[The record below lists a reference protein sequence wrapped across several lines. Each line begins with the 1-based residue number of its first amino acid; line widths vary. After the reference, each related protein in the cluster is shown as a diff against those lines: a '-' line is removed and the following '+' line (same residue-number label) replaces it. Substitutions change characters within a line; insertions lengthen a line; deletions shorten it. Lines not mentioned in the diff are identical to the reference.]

1 MQFPSPVYISEI
13 RIIPLGSR
21 VQADFPGILSIIFI
35 VKKFFTSLLN
45 FFIGGGNRLGATN
58 PSEFDIEFFVNDL
71 SVNLASTFEPL
82 GKFSYNEIECINLEC
97 KNEEIRKIPTDG
109 LVLKGC
115 YNTITLAVY
124 GNIITYGSMPKIPV
138 QGNADNSTAQI
149 SSNEETN
156 ESDNGEVYTNNNVRN
171 VRHEEFQDQNSSC
184 DPTVSSTIADE
195 FTKEDQPIS
204 STSPVDIYSRSPSK
218 EQDLLK
224 SKREWSSP
232 DESYQHK
239 RTRVTGSYERRKP
252 RTPPLQSPRIS
263 RPDCHDSD
271 DETIKKSRLIDNEYG
286 GDLSTTYCPS
296 SPSMA
301 NNNTPIESPTEMYE
315 EPVDLEPILSD
326 EDIIDDVN
334 GVEDLTDEMF
344 AEEFKIETFN
354 PFTNKLRVVKKLQV
368 DSLKAEKFIDE
379 MTKLCESYD
388 NLFGSQEIMSYD
400 NWLSLCEQ
408 ILHCL
413 HSSSDM
419 LDLLT
424 DNMIAT
430 IFSSIKIGLNF
441 SLSIKYH
448 QPGSNLRHLKV
459 GIRLVECFASNE
471 RLLKW
476 IIDDKQKSN
485 VFENFFDLFMRQLIP
500 MPVKLLIARVLYK
513 LIDTKDG
520 LEKLIENNGYKKII
534 SMLSSAADIRLLYT
548 LKSMLKKMHAHE
560 TVDRIKQLA
569 IEIYRKSKTDDG
581 PECKQMNEMESLFT
595 ALIASHNRDILQ
607 TRKFVPIATQF
618 EVISKIKSPIFE
630 SFYKSHKFLESILL
644 LLSVKHLLSPV
655 LLMQL
660 FKYLQLMMKN
670 GKEFEYLT
678 SDSNVLNDLA
688 KLLFDSQT
696 ERDGCGDNAEV
707 GLELAFKVETKFI
720 LDSISQ
726 LNNDLE
732 IAEHLN
738 ALYYLCV
745 GAGKKHVLEYIAMDD
760 NLCVFLNL
768 IDKEKKSSKAQGSP
782 GFKHKSPVMNY
793 SIDIVDFIVRNVE
806 NLDYLK
812 KYGSVLINLVK
823 HHDSFE
829 PSVAAMLQEMS
840 IFLKPLDIDRLF
852 DCDDITPLI
861 DTVKRGMEFLTNF
874 PGDLIMTLRI
884 LRYMIVDDEW
894 NDSEYCELKCDYYTM
909 SLYHTTDGAATLFSV
924 LEKLVTHFDQPM
936 IHAYLFGANQGE
948 LLMKTVRPIIQI
960 LRKLLMKVIDA
971 RNVNYRDITAIET
984 LLKTYTLIQSINS
997 RCTTYKEAKGIQS
1010 EIIKIL
1016 LAYTQPLL
1024 LPPDGMTTAN
1034 IHKSL
1039 WTQMI
1044 GEIIKYTLNAPYRF
1058 TTGLAIL
1065 SELLPLPLPVSS
1077 IQGNEL
1083 SKLEAQRLVRE
1094 RQLWSA
1100 HLHPQSQLIIEMVQS
1115 FCLSSSS
1122 ELFSLLYKVCVQ
1134 LSDLAPNMT
1143 LLISRSVVDLILSE
1157 AAEKN
1162 NEGNVILSRLLNFLS
1177 MLVRHACVKVSV
1189 LSLLSGKLSEVM
1201 SQILKIT
1208 NDLNPDHVLSQ
1219 FYVLTILQ
1227 SLFDCEISMLLN
1239 TNHTPELILA
1249 SGLPFKELIMQFT
1262 EDIVSLFIKTN
1273 VDILTVASL
1282 RTMTLLTEH
1291 DVTIKALKYTLWT
1304 KHDKI
1309 VERFNK
1315 IAECNN
1321 DRKHILIISE
1331 AFEMIRRSLNIEPNE
1346 TSLLPPRTLSISINE
1361 LSKILKWNAEEYKND
1376 KSLHFLQLFIALVD
1390 EPKTE
1395 NEENSELT
1403 EHLKVDLEALVQQ
1416 LQDASKNIENEVTF
1430 SDVDILAQAEGIVTQ
1445 FSSRVPF
1452 YIAENLEE
1460 LNIDYWVLNPSEEND
1475 IQSCDQVAFDL
1486 NELVRECL
1494 PPETNIGTD
1503 CKRLFALSSSPQ
1515 GSKDKNQ
1522 SGLCFRTRR
1531 VEVSDPIG
1539 RPEKKIYSK
1548 CKNMSFEII
1557 KFYIIILKS
1566 F

>member
-1 MQFPSPVYISEI
+1 M
-13 RIIPLGSR
+13 
-21 VQADFPGILSIIFI
+21 
-35 VKKFFTSLLN
+35 
-45 FFIGGGNRLGATN
+45 GATN

-156 ESDNGEVYTNNNVRN
+156 GESDNGEVYTSNNVRN
-171 VRHEEFQDQNSSC
+171 IRHDFQDQNSSC
-184 DPTVSSTIADE
+184 DPTVSSTIADDI
-195 FTKEDQPIS
+195 TKEDQPIS

-218 EQDLLK
+218 EQELLK

-239 RTRVTGSYERRKP
+239 RTRVSGSYERRKP

-271 DETIKKSRLIDNEYG
+271 DETIKKSRLIDNEYS

-296 SPSMA
+296 SPSLA

-354 PFTNKLRVVKKLQV
+354 PFVNKLRVVEKLPA
-368 DSLKAEKFIDE
+368 DSLKADKFIDE

-388 NLFGSQEIMSYD
+388 NLYGTQEIMSGND

-419 LDLLT
+419 LDLLKN
-424 DNMIAT
+424 NMIAT
-430 IFSSIKIGLNF
+430 IFSCIKNGLNY

-459 GIRLVECFASNE
+459 GIRLVECFSSNE

-476 IIDDKQKSN
+476 IIDEQKSN
-485 VFENFFDLFMRQLIP
+485 VFQNFFDLFLRQLIP

-513 LIDTKDG
+513 LIDTKEG
-520 LEKLIENNGYKKII
+520 LEKFIEHDGYRQII

-548 LKSMLKKMHAHE
+548 LKSILKKMHAHE
-560 TVDRIKQLA
+560 TLDRIKQLA
-569 IEIYRKSKTDDG
+569 IEIYRSSKKDEG
-581 PECKQMNEMESLFT
+581 LENKLLNEMESLFT
-595 ALIASHNRDILQ
+595 ALIEAHHRDILQ
-607 TRKFVPIATQF
+607 TRKFVPIASQF
-618 EVISKIKSPIFE
+618 EIMSKLKSPIFV
-630 SFYKSHKFLESILL
+630 SFYKSHKFLETTLL
-644 LLSVKHLLSPV
+644 LLSVKHLLSP
-655 LLMQL
+655 LLLLQI

-678 SDSNVLNDLA
+678 SDVNVLNDLA
-688 KLLFDSQT
+688 RLLFDSQT

-707 GLELAFKVETKFI
+707 GLELAYKVETKFI

-738 ALYYLCV
+738 SLYYLCV

-760 NLCVFLNL
+760 NLCVFFNL
-768 IDKEKKSSKAQGSP
+768 IDKEKKSGKAQGSP
-782 GFKHKSPVMNY
+782 GFKHKSPVLNY

-812 KYGSVLINLVK
+812 KYGTVLINLVK

-840 IFLKPLDIDRLF
+840 IFLKPLDIERLF

-884 LRYMIVDDEW
+884 LRYMIVDDEL
-894 NDSEYCELKCDYYTM
+894 NDSDYCELKCDYYTM
-909 SLYHTTDGAATLFSV
+909 SLYHTTDGAVTLFSV

-936 IHAYLFGANQGE
+936 IHAYLFGSNQGE

-960 LRKLLMKVIDA
+960 LRKLLVKVIEA
-971 RNVNYRDITAIET
+971 RNVNYRDVTAIET

-997 RCTTYKEAKGIQS
+997 RCTTYKEAKEIQS

-1024 LPPDGMTTAN
+1024 LSPDGMTTAN

-1044 GEIIKYTLNAPYRF
+1044 GEVIKYTLNAPYRF

-1065 SELLPLPLPVSS
+1065 SELLPLPLPVS
-1077 IQGNEL
+1077 IQANEI
-1083 SKLEAQRLVRE
+1083 SKLETQRLITE

-1157 AAEKN
+1157 AADKN
-1162 NEGNVILSRLLNFLS
+1162 NEGTVILSRLLNFLS
-1177 MLVRHACVKVSV
+1177 MLVRHACVKVSI
-1189 LSLLSGKLSEVM
+1189 LSLLSGKLAEVM

-1208 NDLNPDHVLSQ
+1208 NDSNSEHVSSQ
-1219 FYVLTILQ
+1219 FHVLTILQ

-1239 TNHTPELILA
+1239 TNHNPELILA

-1262 EDIVSLFIKTN
+1262 EDIVSVFTKTN
-1273 VDILTVASL
+1273 IDNLIFASL

-1291 DVTIKALKYTLWT
+1291 DITIKSLKNTLWS
-1304 KHDKI
+1304 KQDKI
-1309 VERFNK
+1309 IERFNK
-1315 IAECNN
+1315 IAECKN
-1321 DRKHILIISE
+1321 DRKQILIIDV
-1331 AFEMIRRSLNIEPNE
+1331 FEMIRSLINIESNE
-1346 TSLLPPRTLSISINE
+1346 ASLLPPRTLSISINE
-1361 LSKILKWNAEEYKND
+1361 LAKILKWNAEEYKNG
-1376 KSLHFLQLFIALVD
+1376 KSLHFLQLFIALLN
-1390 EPKTE
+1390 EPKAE

-1403 EHLKVDLEALVQQ
+1403 ETLKIDLEALIQQ
-1416 LQDASKNIENEVTF
+1416 LQDSSKNTEEEKASFDGEYN
-1430 SDVDILAQAEGIVTQ
+1430 LAQAEGIVTQ

-1452 YIAENLEE
+1452 YIADNLEE
-1460 LNIDYWVLNPSEEND
+1460 LNIDYWVMNPSEDND
-1475 IQSCDQVAFDL
+1475 IPSCDQVAFDL

-1515 GSKDKNQ
+1515 GNKDKNQ

-1531 VEVSDPIG
+1531 VEVSDPVG
-1539 RPEKKIYSK
+1539 RPEKKIFSK
-1548 CKNMSFEII
+1548 CKNFN
-1557 KFYIIILKS
+1557 
-1566 F
+1566 